1 MLKFESIED
10 VIKLL
15 YEDVKPSESDTLK
28 ILDKECKTKE
38 MTVQGIS
45 TNCGEYHRT
54 LASLL
59 IGDDDRMCVE
69 KTSNLTEWVP
79 KIFSK
84 EAPIA
89 LDAGNMFYDDVSH
102 EESSAVEVN
111 GKRHHIHLGAED
123 EDDYND
129 IVIICKKN
137 DDSTVDVQAALVD
150 DDNMD
155 CITGGDTRLYEI
167 MSKIEKELEELSNE
181 RGIKC
186 EYVEQ

>member
-1 MLKFESIED
+1 MLKFKSIED

-28 ILDKECKTKE
+28 ILDTECKTKE

-54 LASLL
+54 IAALP
-59 IGDDDRMCVE
+59 IGFAEDMGTIKTYNVE
-69 KTSNLTEWVP
+69 EWIP

-111 GKRHHIHLGAED
+111 GKRHHIHLVAED
-123 EDDYND
+123 EDDYNE
-129 IVIICKKN
+129 IVIVCKKN

-186 EYVEQ
+186 EYVEK

>member
-1 MLKFESIED
+1 MLKFKCIED

-15 YEDVKPSESDTLK
+15 YEDAKPSESDTLK
-28 ILDKECKTKE
+28 IVDTECKTKE

-54 LASLL
+54 LASIL
-59 IGDDDRMCVE
+59 IGDDNNMYAE

-79 KIFSK
+79 KIFSN
-84 EAPIA
+84 EALLSIS
-89 LDAGNMFYDDVSH
+89 AGNMSYDGVPHKED
-102 EESSAVEVN
+102 SALVVN
-111 GKRHHIHLGAED
+111 GKSHHIHLGAED
-123 EDDYND
+123 EHDFNVID
-129 IVIICKKN
+129 ILCKKN
-137 DDSTVDVQAALVD
+137 DDSTVDTQAALID
-150 DDNMD
+150 YETLD

-167 MSKIEKELEELSNE
+167 MSKIEKELEELANE